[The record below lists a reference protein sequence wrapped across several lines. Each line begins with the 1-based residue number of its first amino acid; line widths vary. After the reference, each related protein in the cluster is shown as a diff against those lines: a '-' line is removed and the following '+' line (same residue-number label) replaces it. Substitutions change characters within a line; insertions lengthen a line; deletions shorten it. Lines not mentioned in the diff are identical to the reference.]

1 MALIKYLCDDGIMLN
16 NSLILVT
23 FISYFLL
30 GSWQYLHAFKLK
42 TCPDYLFRLIS
53 LLPICLHGWFLYQ
66 WIEIAGGQNLEW
78 ANMVAFTAWCM
89 NILILFWSLFRPIL
103 SLTLISYLLAC
114 IAFLIGLVF
123 SGIETHVVITKVH
136 PQMLYHVLFSI
147 FGVSLFGLAGMQ
159 SGLLLLQLSQLKNKP
174 SSVLRQLL
182 PPLEVMEKFLVD
194 ILCVGWVV
202 LGSGLF
208 FGLRALPS
216 EQVMPYILL
225 PKTILS
231 LMGFAIISITII
243 RKLSF
248 GLRTSLLAKLTLISI
263 LMLIFAYFGT
273 K

>member
-1 MALIKYLCDDGIMLN
+1 MALAKYLCDDEVMLN
-16 NSLILVT
+16 HFLILVT
-23 FISYFLL
+23 LISYFIL
-30 GSWQYLHAFKLK
+30 GVWQYLHAFKLK
-42 TCPDYLFRLIS
+42 ACPDFLFRLFS
-53 LLPICLHGWFLYQ
+53 TLPICLHGWFLYQ

-89 NILILFWSLFRPIL
+89 NILILVWSLFRPIL
-103 SLTLISYLLAC
+103 NLTLISYLLAC
-114 IAFLIGLVF
+114 IAILIGLVF
-123 SGIETHVVITKVH
+123 SGIETHVVMTKIH

-159 SGLLLLQLSQLKNKP
+159 SGLLLLQLSKLKNNP
-174 SSVLRQLL
+174 SSVLKQLL

-194 ILCVGWVV
+194 ILCVGWIV

-208 FGLRALPS
+208 FGLRALPVD
-216 EQVMPYILL
+216 QIMPYLLL

-243 RKLSF
+243 RKLGF
-248 GLRTSLLAKLTLISI
+248 GLRTSLLAKLTLASI